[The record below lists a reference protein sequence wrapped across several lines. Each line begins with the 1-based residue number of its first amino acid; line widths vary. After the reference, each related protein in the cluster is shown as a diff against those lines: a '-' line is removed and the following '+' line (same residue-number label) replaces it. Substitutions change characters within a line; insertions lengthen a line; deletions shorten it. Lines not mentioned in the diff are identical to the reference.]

1 MCAVLSCSVMSNSLW
16 PHGCSLPSSSV
27 HDVSPGKNTGVGC
40 HASSRESSQP
50 RIESRSPTL
59 QVGSLPS
66 EPPGKPKNTSVGCH
80 FLLEGILPT
89 QDLPTSPVSP
99 ALQIDSLP
107 LSYQSSLFGDCSLEI
122 FLIGPSTE
130 NDCFVYVSVNWLS
143 QSRLISPGIFK
154 INQSFIFLF
163 SLVHWS

>member
-66 EPPGKPKNTSVGCH
+66 EPPGKPKNVG
-80 FLLEGILPT
+80 
-89 QDLPTSPVSP
+89 V
-99 ALQIDSLP
+99 
-107 LSYQSSLFGDCSLEI
+107 CSLSLLQESFLTQELNQCLLHRLALLYFPTNWWI
-122 FLIGPSTE
+122 FSSWKKSDYSRILYNVEDILHDKTGNSGLISSSWQ
-130 NDCFVYVSVNWLS
+130 VYCSNGRGRNSEKASNWL
-143 QSRLISPGIFK
+143 
-154 INQSFIFLF
+154 
-163 SLVHWS
+163 